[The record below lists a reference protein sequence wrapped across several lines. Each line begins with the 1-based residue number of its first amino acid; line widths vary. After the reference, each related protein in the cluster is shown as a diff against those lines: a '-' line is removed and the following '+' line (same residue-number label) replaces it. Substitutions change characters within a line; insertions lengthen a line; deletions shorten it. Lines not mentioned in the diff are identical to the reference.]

1 MPLLRQ
7 FFSHRLI
14 WLALLVAL
22 GIGALFARTIWTIR
36 NDEWNYAAQTNANLA
51 RTLEQSLGRALD
63 SFDKSIEGAAREVI
77 RPEVIALAP
86 SLRARVVFDNSL
98 RAHGAGDVL
107 VLDAKGTVMLDS
119 RSDTPRTANMAD
131 RDYFVA
137 FQSGGHQGLFI
148 GKPVLS
154 RVSGTYVLPLSRG
167 YYHPDGSFAG
177 VVAGSIRLSYFN
189 ELFGSLDLG
198 LYSGVNLFRQD
209 GVVISRF
216 PYGDADV
223 GKTIAGTSNLERFQN
238 EGTGSFAGIAALD
251 GVERLYSFRPVG
263 NYPLIVNVA
272 QSTRTIL
279 AKWHVSA
286 WVLGSFA
293 VLLMVSCLGL
303 AALFVRELILRQDVS
318 TRLREAEHDVRTILN
333 NMPSMIGYW
342 DAQLH
347 NRFANQ
353 AYVEWFGVQP
363 DTMRGMHISDLLGPE
378 LYAANLPFLQRA
390 LEGEVQE
397 FERTITDIRGVPR
410 HTIAS
415 YLPDTDADTDTD
427 TGGGTVRGIYVQVTD
442 ITERKRMEEELFDE
456 KERARL
462 TLQSIGDAVVCSDA
476 QGRVTYLNPVAERL
490 TGWQAFDAA
499 GHNVDEV
506 VSLRSADNG
515 DVLASPLR
523 AAIEQAAVVD
533 VVGGVVVHRRSGQR
547 FRVEETASPITD
559 RHGTVTGAVAVLRD
573 VTEAAAMAER
583 MAHLAQYDAL
593 TDLPNRVLLQDRAQL
608 AISQARRDGKSLAVM
623 YLDLDGF
630 KAVNDS
636 LGHDVGDQLLVQFA
650 QRLQAAVRASD
661 TVCRQGGD
669 EFVVLLPGLDG
680 AEAACRVARKILASC
695 DERFVLAGEMQ
706 HVGLSGGIA
715 LYPQHGDTFDALSRH
730 ADSAM
735 YAAKRGGRMRFMLYQ
750 GPEAAPVVVA
760 PRRRLARIAR
770 ANKKIAAS
778 A

>member
-1 MPLLRQ
+1 MPLFRQ

-14 WLALLVAL
+14 WLALLVAI
-22 GIGALFARTIWTIR
+22 GIGVLFARTIWTIR
-36 NDEWNYAAQTNANLA
+36 DDEWSFAQQTNSNLA
-51 RTLEQSLGRALD
+51 RTLDQGLGWVLD
-63 SFDKSIEGAAREVI
+63 SFDKSLEGVAREVS
-77 RPEVIALAP
+77 RPEVMALPAD
-86 SLRARVVFDNSL
+86 LRARVVFDNSL
-98 RAHGAGDVL
+98 SARGAGDVL
-107 VLDAKGTVMLDS
+107 VLDAQGNVVLGS
-119 RSDTPRTANMAD
+119 GSLQPRNVNLAD
-131 RDYFVA
+131 RDYFLA
-137 FQSGGHQGLFI
+137 FKAEKYQGLFI
-148 GKPVLS
+148 GKPVPS
-154 RVSGTYVLPLSRG
+154 RVSGLNVLPMSRG
-167 YYHPDGSFAG
+167 YYHADGSLAG
-177 VVAGSIRLSYFN
+177 VVVGAIRLSYFN
-189 ELFGSLDLG
+189 ELFGSIDLG
-198 LYSGVNLFRQD
+198 LNSGVNLFRQD

-223 GKTIAGTSNLERFQN
+223 GKSLAGSPNMVRFQK
-238 EGTGSFAGIAALD
+238 EGTGSFVGIAAFD
-251 GVERLYSFRPVG
+251 GVERMYSFRPVG
-263 NYPLIVNVA
+263 KYPLIINVA
-272 QSTRTIL
+272 QSTDVIL
-279 AKWHVSA
+279 AKWYRSA
-286 WVLGSFA
+286 WVLGGFA
-293 VLLMVSCLGL
+293 ALLMAGCLGL
-303 AALFVRELILRQDVS
+303 AMLFIRELALRQQVS
-318 TRLREAEHDVRTILN
+318 IKLREAEHDVRTILN

-347 NRFANQ
+347 NRFANE
-353 AYVEWFGVQP
+353 AYFDWFGVHP
-363 DTMRGMHISDLLGPE
+363 DKLRGMHISDLLGAS
-378 LYAANLPFLQRA
+378 LYTANQPYLERA
-390 LEGEVQE
+390 LRGEAQL
-397 FERTITDIRGVPR
+397 FERTIVDTRGVPR

-415 YLPDTDADTDTD
+415 YRPDIEGDE
-427 TGGGTVRGIYVQVTD
+427 VRGIFVQVTD
-442 ITERKRMEEELFDE
+442 ISERKRMEDELFDE
-456 KERARL
+456 KERVRL

-506 VSLRSADNG
+506 VSLRSPDN
-515 DVLASPLR
+515 DDLLASPLR
-523 AAIEQAAVVD
+523 AAIQKATAVD
-533 VVGGVVVHRRSGQR
+533 VVRGVVVHRLSGQR
-547 FRVEETASPITD
+547 FQVEETASPITD

-630 KAVNDS
+630 KAVNDR
-636 LGHDVGDQLLVQFA
+636 LGHDAGDQLLVQFA

-680 AEAACRVARKILASC
+680 AEAACGVARKILASC
-695 DERFVLAGEMQ
+695 DQSFDLGGEMQ

-750 GPEAAPVVVA
+750 GPQTEPDVVVTA
-760 PRRRLARIAR
+760 GTLASMG
-770 ANKKIAAS
+770 K
-778 A
+778 